1 MAFTYGFYD
10 SLNGDRK
17 YNAEQFT
24 SIFDGIIQDGI
35 FESIGKHFAVSADTV
50 NTGMKVLVG
59 SGRAWFNHTWTL
71 NTADE
76 TLSIDPAAV
85 LFTRR
90 DAIVLEV
97 NSTQGV
103 RANSLKVVKG
113 SEDSSSTLPTL
124 THSGGVYQHLL
135 AIVTVAPG
143 TTAITQ
149 SMITNYIGMDQTP
162 YTDEATNNAVK
173 SPYVTG
179 ILQTTSVDELVAQWE
194 GEFQQWFNDL
204 DVTLSGDVAATLA
217 EEVHIYPETISLY
230 EEMGWIDPG
239 PVGAT
244 GATGS
249 T

>member
-10 SLNGDRK
+10 SLSGDRK

-24 SIFDGIIQDGI
+24 SIFDGIIQDGV
-35 FESIGKHFAVSADTV
+35 FESIGEKFQVKAKSTPS
-50 NTGMKVLVG
+50 MKILVG

-76 TLSIDPAAV
+76 ELTIGSPAV

-90 DAIVLEV
+90 DAVVLEV
-97 NSTQGV
+97 NFTQGV
-103 RANSLKVVKG
+103 RANSFKVIPG
-113 SEDSSSTLPTL
+113 AEDSSSTLPTL

-143 TTAITQ
+143 TTAIEQ

-162 YTDEATNNAVK
+162 YTDADVNKAVK

-179 ILQTTSVDELVAQWE
+179 ILQTTTVDELVAQWN
-194 GEFQQWFNDL
+194 GEFNEWFDSLNI
-204 DVTLSGDVAATLA
+204 VLSGDVATKLGAAVT
-217 EEVHIYPETISLY
+217 ISTETIDLY
-230 EEMGWIDPG
+230 TGLGWTDPG
-239 PVGAT
+239 PIG
-244 GATGS
+244 GTGS
-249 T
+249 I